1 MTPTVRIPLAAPPSR
16 WLLLKGHCTK
26 RRFLGFGILALLT
39 LLAAWL
45 RFSAIGF
52 GLPEQYRPDE
62 EKIIPAALDFK
73 HDWNP
78 HLAIYPAAQTYLTH
92 VVLRTY
98 ASLHG
103 AGDDLHRAFAAD
115 NQAEAYL
122 IGREIVAAMGTLTVP
137 AIYLAAAPAFGVEAG
152 LAAAAIVAVSFIHV
166 HDSKFVK
173 DEVPAGLWLVL
184 CIAMMLRMLK
194 RGRSLDYGL
203 AGVLCGLAAA
213 THYTAGAIAIGILV
227 AHLEAGRRT
236 NKSLFDSFCDPKIHL
251 AAGTAIFTFL
261 CADPYFLLDWPQTKQ
276 DYALLRNYY
285 LRFNDVQGPYNFGW
299 HWLLLRAMPAGLGVE
314 LEIFQ
319 LTALGWVL
327 IRPRPGTY
335 AILAFILA
343 CFLGLTSAHPWL
355 VFRYLVNPL
364 IAMALLG
371 GVMAADLVAFAR
383 SRIGPRAGYLMTVP
397 LALLLIPSLV
407 RDLQS
412 NHLLGRTDTRT
423 LARIWMLGHIPPGA
437 RVALIHG
444 DSYGKPK
451 LPGWYNLI
459 RVDSEQELE
468 NALKTAQWV
477 ISDSFP
483 PLPLWS
489 KGATEAQ
496 LAELNS
502 KGTLEFAVTSL
513 RSDYPLPECD
523 PNDAFYAPFTHIT
536 SMLRPGPG
544 IRIWKIMSP
553 VRQTRRGP
561 PYGGNRFWSS
571 PSRGN

>member
-213 THYTAGAIAIGILV
+213 THYTAGAIAIGVLSRIWKQGGV
-227 AHLEAGRRT
+227 QTSHFSIFPRPEDSPRRG
-236 NKSLFDSFCDPKIHL
+236 NGDFYLPLRGYRFSSGL
-251 AAGTAIFTFL
+251 AA
-261 CADPYFLLDWPQTKQ
+261 DQTR
-276 DYALLRNYY
+276 LR
-285 LRFNDVQGPYNFGW
+285 VIAE
-299 HWLLLRAMPAGLGVE
+299 LLLAIQRCPRTIQLRVALVIVARDAGGLGVE

-343 CFLGLTSAHPWL
+343 RFLGLTSAHPWL

-459 RVDSEQELE
+459 PVDSEQELE

-513 RSDYPLPECD
+513 RLITLSRNATQMMPSTRPSHTSPAC
-523 PNDAFYAPFTHIT
+523 YAPGLE
-536 SMLRPGPG
+536 SA
-544 IRIWKIMSP
+544 
-553 VRQTRRGP
+553 
-561 PYGGNRFWSS
+561 YGR
-571 PSRGN
+571 